1 MIAHPIYRVLAFEVL
16 GPYTLRVQFDDQ
28 SWQAIDFEPIL
39 RGAMYGPLRNLE
51 LFNQVRID
59 PEVQTLVW
67 PNGADFD
74 PATLHDWPEH
84 LGELRRLASTWE
96 QRAAELAHNAR
107 HSIHTT

>member
-1 MIAHPIYRVLAFEVL
+1 MIAHPIYRVEAYEII

-28 SWQAIDFEPIL
+28 TWQTIHFEPIL
-39 RGAMYGPLRNLE
+39 CGMLYGPLRDLA

-74 PATLHDWPEH
+74 PATLHDWALHE
-84 LGELRRLASTWE
+84 EAMRRLAQHWE
-96 QRAAELAHNAR
+96 QRAAEQR
-107 HSIHTT
+107 HGVPERPPLS

>member
-1 MIAHPIYRVLAFEVL
+1 MIAHPIYRVEAYEII

-28 SWQAIDFEPIL
+28 TWQTIDFEPIL
-39 RGAMYGPLRNLE
+39 RGMLYGPLRDPA

-74 PATLHDWPEH
+74 PATLHDWAVHEEA
-84 LGELRRLASTWE
+84 LCRLAHHWE
-96 QRAAELAHNAR
+96 
-107 HSIHTT
+107 